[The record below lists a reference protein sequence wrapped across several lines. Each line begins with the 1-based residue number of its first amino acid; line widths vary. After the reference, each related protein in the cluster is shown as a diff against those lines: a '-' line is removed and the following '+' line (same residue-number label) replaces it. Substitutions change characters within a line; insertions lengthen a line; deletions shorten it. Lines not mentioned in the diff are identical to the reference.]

1 MKTEKEQVMEDFRR
15 GMITMNQAKQRIK
28 RIEEKEAMT
37 EALQREPPLPDLTI
51 TIKGG
56 YEENEIPK
64 FMESVVEPIMNKYIG
79 AKINVEIVRRKPWHE
94 SGKKDN
100 Q

>member
-1 MKTEKEQVMEDFRR
+1 MIRDAEK
-15 GMITMNQAKQRIK
+15 
-28 RIEEKEAMT
+28 KEAMET
-37 EALQREPPLPDLTI
+37 FMKALHKEPPLPDLTI

-56 YEENEIPK
+56 CKENEIPK

-94 SGKKDN
+94 SSKKDN

>member
-1 MKTEKEQVMEDFRR
+1 MNIEKEQVMEDFRR

-28 RIEEKEAMT
+28 RIKEKEAMT
-37 EALQREPPLPDLTI
+37 EALQREPPIPGLTI
-51 TIKGG
+51 TIKARCEGG
-56 YEENEIPK
+56 EIPE

-79 AKINVEIVRRKPWHE
+79 AKINVEIARRKSWYE
-94 SGKKDN
+94 SSKKDN